1 MVKNK
6 PSGLVKKTDK
16 PVSQMPDVGKI
27 EIRLLAEH
35 DVAGAMRLKE
45 TAGWNQT
52 EDDWRRLLRLGPRGC
67 FAGVVGGRLVATTTT
82 TTYGRT
88 LAWVGM
94 VLVDPGFRRRGI
106 ATALVRAA
114 LDSLEAEGVG
124 AVKLD
129 ATPEG
134 APVYESLGFEAE
146 LQIERWVGTAGGR
159 TLQAVAPGDTG
170 PSQLSAQVFEF
181 DRYAFGA
188 DRSEL
193 LQFLSDEACV
203 WPSLRVG
210 VGGRL
215 RGYALARRGSRA
227 TYVGPVVAEEA
238 ESAALV
244 LGDVLARLGAG
255 QVYVDVN
262 TTFEG
267 AAQELAA
274 RGFTKERE
282 LIRMRRGERTSAG
295 TSRSVFAIAGPEVG

>member
-1 MVKNK
+1 
-6 PSGLVKKTDK
+6 
-16 PVSQMPDVGKI
+16 MPDVGKI
-27 EIRLLAEH
+27 EIRLLAEP
-35 DVAGAMRLKE
+35 DIAEAMRLKE

-67 FAGVVGGRLVATTTT
+67 FAGVVGGRLAATTTT
-82 TTYGRT
+82 TTYGRA

-146 LQIERWVGTAGGR
+146 LVIERWAAIIAQPTSRFVEQDA
-159 TLQAVAPGDTG
+159 AAP
-170 PSQLSAQVFEF
+170 PRLSGQVFEF
-181 DRYAFGA
+181 DRHAFGA

-193 LQFLSDEACV
+193 LKALWDAAYV
-203 WPSLRVG
+203 TPSLRAG
-210 VGGRL
+210 AGGRV
-215 RGYALARRGSRA
+215 RGYGLARRGSRA
-227 TYVGPVVAEEA
+227 AYVGPVVAEDA
-238 ESAALV
+238 ETSALILDDV
-244 LGDVLARLGAG
+244 LGRLDAG
-255 QVYVDVN
+255 EVYVDLN
-262 TTFEG
+262 SRFEG
-267 AAQELAA
+267 GARELAA
-274 RGFTKERE
+274 RGFIKQRE
-282 LIRMRRGERTSAG
+282 LIRMRRGDVTSAG